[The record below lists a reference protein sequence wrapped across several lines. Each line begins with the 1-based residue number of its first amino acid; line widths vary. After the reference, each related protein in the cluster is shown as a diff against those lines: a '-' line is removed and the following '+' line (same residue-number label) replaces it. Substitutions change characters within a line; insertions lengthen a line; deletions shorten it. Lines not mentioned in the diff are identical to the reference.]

1 MSSPLDGVDLRRR
14 VQLCLDA
21 ELATQAAV
29 LAELGPDVDDLL
41 TVVADLLRG
50 GKRLRAAFL
59 YWGHRAAGRPDSDA
73 LVRLA
78 SAMELFQ
85 AAALIHD
92 DVMDDSDTRR
102 GMPAAHRAL
111 AARHPA
117 RGWAGDQERF
127 GLAGAVLAGNLCLTW
142 TDAVYA
148 TCGLPEADLERG
160 RPVFDLMRT
169 QLMAG
174 QFLDVVESMR
184 PWDGLADEERVER
197 AARVI
202 RYKSAKYTVEH
213 PLLIGATTG
222 GLDAAGLAAL
232 SRYGLD
238 LGRAFQLRDD
248 LLGVF
253 GDPGETGKPAGDDL
267 REGKRTV
274 LLAHA
279 LAGTDASGRARVEAL
294 LGRPDLDAAQVD
306 ELRDVI
312 ERSGAVAGSR
322 ARSTGLAGSARA
334 ALDGARRSTPPPARR
349 CSTWSASRP
358 PAPPDPR
365 PTFSPDP
372 GTFTF
377 APLTKWCEGEG
388 SRTGRESG
396 RARRPLPWR
405 GGAPR
410 S

>member
-1 MSSPLDGVDLRRR
+1 
-14 VQLCLDA
+14 
-21 ELATQAAV
+21 
-29 LAELGPDVDDLL
+29 
-41 TVVADLLRG
+41 
-50 GKRLRAAFL
+50 
-59 YWGHRAAGRPDSDA
+59 
-73 LVRLA
+73 
-78 SAMELFQ
+78 MELFQ

-111 AARHPA
+111 ATRHTD
-117 RGWAGDQERF
+117 RGWAGDEERF

-142 TDAVYA
+142 TDSVYA

-160 RPVFDLMRT
+160 RPVFDRMRT

-184 PWDGLADEERVER
+184 PWEGLADEQRVER
-197 AARVI
+197 ADRVI
-202 RYKSAKYTVEH
+202 RFKSAKYTVEH

-222 GLDAAGLAAL
+222 GLDDAGLRAL

-279 LAGTDASGRARVEAL
+279 LAGTDDSGRARVEAL
-294 LGRPDLDAAQVD
+294 LGRPDLDAGQVD
-306 ELRDVI
+306 ELRGVI
-312 ERSGAVAGSR
+312 EGSGAVARLEGEIDR
-322 ARSTGLAGSARA
+322 LASTARA
-334 ALDGARRSTPPPARR
+334 ALDGVASVDDGAREALLDLVAIATART
-349 CSTWSASRP
+349 S
-358 PAPPDPR
+358 
-365 PTFSPDP
+365 
-372 GTFTF
+372 
-377 APLTKWCEGEG
+377 
-388 SRTGRESG
+388 
-396 RARRPLPWR
+396 
-405 GGAPR
+405 
-410 S
+410 

>member
-1 MSSPLDGVDLRRR
+1 MTSVLDTADLRRR
-14 VQLCLDA
+14 VQAVLDA
-21 ELATQAAV
+21 ELAGQAEV
-29 LAELGPDVDDLL
+29 LAELGPDVEDLL
-41 TVVADLLRG
+41 HAVGDLLRG

-59 YWGHRAAGRPDSDA
+59 YWGARAAGLPDSEA

-111 AARHPA
+111 ATRHVD
-117 RGWAGDQERF
+117 RGWSGDDERF

-142 TDAVYA
+142 TDEVYA
-148 TCGLPEADLERG
+148 TCGLPADDLARG
-160 RPVFDLMRT
+160 RAVFDRMRT

-184 PWDGLADEERVER
+184 PWQGLADDERVAR
-197 AARVI
+197 AGRVI

-213 PLLIGATTG
+213 PLLIGATVG
-222 GLDAAGLAAL
+222 GLDAAGLDAL

-253 GDPGETGKPAGDDL
+253 GDPDETGKPAGDDL

-279 LAGTDASGRARVEAL
+279 LAGADAGGRDRVEHLVGRAD
-294 LGRPDLDAAQVD
+294 LGGDDVT
-306 ELRDVI
+306 ELRGI
-312 ERSGAVAGSR
+312 ITGSGAVTVIEDEIDR
-322 ARSTGLAGSARA
+322 LAASARA
-334 ALDGARRSTPPPARR
+334 AL
-349 CSTWSASRP
+349 
-358 PAPPDPR
+358 
-365 PTFSPDP
+365 
-372 GTFTF
+372 
-377 APLTKWCEGEG
+377 
-388 SRTGRESG
+388 
-396 RARRPLPWR
+396 
-405 GGAPR
+405 GGAPGLEPQAR
-410 S
+410 SVLDDLVTTATARSA

>member
-1 MSSPLDGVDLRRR
+1 VPSPLDDVDLRRR
-14 VQLCLDA
+14 VQECLDA
-21 ELATQAAV
+21 ELAVQAEV
-29 LAELGPDVDDLL
+29 LAELGPDVEDLL
-41 TVVADLLRG
+41 TAVADLLRG

-111 AARHPA
+111 ATRHSS
-117 RGWAGDQERF
+117 RGWDGDEDRF

-142 TDAVYA
+142 ADSVYA

-160 RPVFDLMRT
+160 RSLFDRMRT

-184 PWDGLADEERVER
+184 PWHGVADDERVER
-197 AARVI
+197 AGRVI

-222 GLDAAGLAAL
+222 GLDQAGLAAL

-253 GDPGETGKPAGDDL
+253 GDPDETGKPAGDDL

-279 LAGTDASGRARVEAL
+279 LAGTDDAGRTRLEAL
-294 LGRPDLDAAQVD
+294 VGRPDLDGAQVD
-306 ELRDVI
+306 ELRGVI
-312 ERSGAVAGSR
+312 GASGAVER
-322 ARSTGLAGSARA
+322 LEHEIARLAGSARE
-334 ALDGARRSTPPPARR
+334 ALQGASAVDDTAREALLELVGIATARS
-349 CSTWSASRP
+349 S
-358 PAPPDPR
+358 
-365 PTFSPDP
+365 
-372 GTFTF
+372 
-377 APLTKWCEGEG
+377 
-388 SRTGRESG
+388 
-396 RARRPLPWR
+396 
-405 GGAPR
+405 
-410 S
+410 

>member
-1 MSSPLDGVDLRRR
+1 VPSPLDDVDLRRR
-14 VQLCLDA
+14 VQACLDA

-41 TVVADLLRG
+41 TAVAALLRG

-111 AARHPA
+111 ARRHTD
-117 RGWAGDQERF
+117 RGWAGDEQRF

-148 TCGLPEADLERG
+148 TCGLPEADLVRG
-160 RPVFDLMRT
+160 RAVFDRMRT

-184 PWDGLADEERVER
+184 PWEGLADEERVER
-197 AARVI
+197 AGRVI

-213 PLLIGATTG
+213 PLLLGATTG

-253 GDPGETGKPAGDDL
+253 GDPEETGKPAGDDL

-279 LAGTDASGRARVEAL
+279 LAGTDASGRARLEAL

-306 ELRDVI
+306 DLRTVI
-312 ERSGAVAGSR
+312 EGSGAVTR
-322 ARSTGLAGSARA
+322 LEDEIDRLAGTARA
-334 ALDGARRSTPPPARR
+334 ALDGASSLDAGAREALFELVGIATARS
-349 CSTWSASRP
+349 S
-358 PAPPDPR
+358 
-365 PTFSPDP
+365 
-372 GTFTF
+372 
-377 APLTKWCEGEG
+377 
-388 SRTGRESG
+388 
-396 RARRPLPWR
+396 
-405 GGAPR
+405 
-410 S
+410 

>member
-1 MSSPLDGVDLRRR
+1 MPSPLDSVDLRRR
-14 VQLCLDA
+14 VQGCLDD
-21 ELATQAAV
+21 ELARQAAV
-29 LAELGPDVDDLL
+29 LAELGPDVHDLL
-41 TVVADLLRG
+41 RVVADLLRG

-59 YWGHRAAGRPDSDA
+59 YWGHRAAGRPDSDS

-111 AARHPA
+111 AGAHA
-117 RGWAGDQERF
+117 ERGWAGDGARF

-148 TCGLPEADLERG
+148 SCGLAEVDLHRG
-160 RPVFDLMRT
+160 RPVFDRMRT

-174 QFLDVVESMR
+174 QFLDVVESMS
-184 PWDGLADEERVER
+184 PWEGLPDEERVER
-197 AARVI
+197 ADRVI
-202 RYKSAKYTVEH
+202 RYKSAKYTIEH

-222 GLDAAGLAAL
+222 GLDDAGLGAL

-253 GDPGETGKPAGDDL
+253 GDPHETGKPAGDDL

-274 LLAHA
+274 LLARA
-279 LAGTDASGRARVEAL
+279 LAGLGPDDRDRVEAL
-294 LGRPDLDAAQVD
+294 VGRPDLDDDRVD
-306 ELRDVI
+306 ELRALI
-312 ERSGAVAGSR
+312 EGSGAV
-322 ARSTGLAGSARA
+322 GL
-334 ALDGARRSTPPPARR
+334 L
-349 CSTWSASRP
+349 
-358 PAPPDPR
+358 
-365 PTFSPDP
+365 
-372 GTFTF
+372 
-377 APLTKWCEGEG
+377 EGEIARLAA
-388 SRTGRESG
+388 SATEAVVDVLSLDPEARDALAELVAIATVRTS
-396 RARRPLPWR
+396 
-405 GGAPR
+405 
-410 S
+410 

>member
-1 MSSPLDGVDLRRR
+1 MTSVLDTADLRSR
-14 VQLCLDA
+14 VQAVLDD
-21 ELATQAAV
+21 ELAAQATV

-41 TVVADLLRG
+41 AAVGELLRG

-59 YWGHRAAGRPDSDA
+59 YWGARAAGLPDSPA

-111 AARHPA
+111 ATRHA
-117 RGWAGDQERF
+117 ERGWSGDRERF

-142 TDAVYA
+142 TDEVYA
-148 TCGLPEADLERG
+148 TCGLPEDALARG
-160 RPVFDLMRT
+160 RSVFDRMRT

-184 PWDGLADEERVER
+184 PWEGIGDAERVER
-197 AARVI
+197 AGRVI

-213 PLLIGATTG
+213 PLLIGATVG
-222 GLDAAGLAAL
+222 GLDPAGLDAL

-279 LAGTDASGRARVEAL
+279 LAGSDEGGRARVESL
-294 LGRPDLDAAQVD
+294 LGRADLDGPQVD
-306 ELRDVI
+306 ELRGRI
-312 ERSGAVAGSR
+312 TGSGAVAVLEDEI
-322 ARSTGLAGSARA
+322 ARLAASARA
-334 ALDGARRSTPPPARR
+334 ALADAPHLEREAAGVLAGLVTTATAR
-349 CSTWSASRP
+349 SA
-358 PAPPDPR
+358 
-365 PTFSPDP
+365 
-372 GTFTF
+372 
-377 APLTKWCEGEG
+377 
-388 SRTGRESG
+388 
-396 RARRPLPWR
+396 
-405 GGAPR
+405 
-410 S
+410 

>member
-1 MSSPLDGVDLRRR
+1 MPSVLDTADLRAR
-14 VQLCLDA
+14 VQAHLDT
-21 ELATQAAV
+21 ELATQSGV
-29 LAELGPDVDDLL
+29 LAELGPDVEDLL
-41 TVVADLLRG
+41 HAIGDLLRG

-59 YWGHRAAGRPDSDA
+59 YWGARAAGLPDSEE

-102 GMPAAHRAL
+102 GMPAAHRRL
-111 AARHPA
+111 ASRHA
-117 RGWAGDQERF
+117 DRGWAGDGDRF

-142 TDAVYA
+142 TDEVYA
-148 TCGLPEADLERG
+148 TCGLPAVALERG
-160 RPVFDLMRT
+160 RPVFDRMRT

-184 PWDGLADEERVER
+184 PWEGLADGERVDR
-197 AARVI
+197 AGRVI
-202 RYKSAKYTVEH
+202 RFKSAKYTVEH
-213 PLLIGATTG
+213 PLLIGAGVG
-222 GLDAAGLAAL
+222 GMGDAGRGAL

-279 LAGTDASGRARVEAL
+279 LAGTDGRGRERVEHL
-294 LGRPDLDAAQVD
+294 LGRPDLGDGDVD
-306 ELRDVI
+306 ELRDI
-312 ERSGAVAGSR
+312 IDGSGAVAVLEDEI
-322 ARSTGLAGSARA
+322 ARLAGSART
-334 ALDGARRSTPPPARR
+334 ALRAVPVAGEQPREVLDALVTTATSRSA
-349 CSTWSASRP
+349 
-358 PAPPDPR
+358 
-365 PTFSPDP
+365 
-372 GTFTF
+372 
-377 APLTKWCEGEG
+377 
-388 SRTGRESG
+388 
-396 RARRPLPWR
+396 
-405 GGAPR
+405 
-410 S
+410 

>member
-1 MSSPLDGVDLRRR
+1 MSSPLGSVDLPRR
-14 VQLCLDA
+14 VQQCLDA
-21 ELATQAAV
+21 ELATQATV
-29 LAELGPDVDDLL
+29 LAELGPDVDDLI
-41 TVVADLLRG
+41 TAVAALLRG

-111 AARHPA
+111 AARHTD
-117 RGWAGDQERF
+117 RGWAGDEDRF

-160 RPVFDLMRT
+160 RPVFDRMRT

-184 PWDGLADEERVER
+184 PWEGLADDERVER
-197 AARVI
+197 AGRVI

-222 GLDAAGLAAL
+222 GLDAPGITAL

-253 GDPGETGKPAGDDL
+253 GDPAETGKPAGDDL

-279 LAGTDASGRARVEAL
+279 LAGTDEGGRSRVEAL
-294 LGRPDLDAAQVD
+294 LGRPDLNAEQVD
-306 ELRDVI
+306 ELRAVI
-312 ERSGAVAGSR
+312 AGSGAVAR
-322 ARSTGLAGSARA
+322 LEHEIDRLARSARA
-334 ALDGARRSTPPPARR
+334 AVEGADSVDPSARDALVDLVGIATARS
-349 CSTWSASRP
+349 S
-358 PAPPDPR
+358 
-365 PTFSPDP
+365 
-372 GTFTF
+372 
-377 APLTKWCEGEG
+377 
-388 SRTGRESG
+388 
-396 RARRPLPWR
+396 
-405 GGAPR
+405 
-410 S
+410 

>member
-1 MSSPLDGVDLRRR
+1 VSSPLDGVDLRRR

-92 DVMDDSDTRR
+92 DVMDESDTRR

-111 AARHPA
+111 ATRHTD
-117 RGWAGDQERF
+117 RGWAGDQDRF

-148 TCGLPEADLERG
+148 TCGLAVADLERG

-174 QFLDVVESMR
+174 QFLDVVEAMR
-184 PWDGLADEERVER
+184 PWDGLADGERVER
-197 AARVI
+197 AGRVI
-202 RYKSAKYTVEH
+202 LYKSAKYTVEH

-222 GLDAAGLAAL
+222 GLDAAGQAAL

-274 LLAHA
+274 LLAHT
-279 LAGTDASGRARVEAL
+279 LAGTDAPGRARVEAL

-312 ERSGAVAGSR
+312 EGSGAVAR
-322 ARSTGLAGSARA
+322 LEVEIDRLAGTARA
-334 ALDGARRSTPPPARR
+334 ALDGASTV
-349 CSTWSASRP
+349 
-358 PAPPDPR
+358 
-365 PTFSPDP
+365 DP
-372 GTFTF
+372 G
-377 APLTKWCEGEG
+377 A
-388 SRTGRESG
+388 REALLDLVG
-396 RARRPLPWR
+396 IATAR
-405 GGAPR
+405 
-410 S
+410 SF

>member
-1 MSSPLDGVDLRRR
+1 
-14 VQLCLDA
+14 
-21 ELATQAAV
+21 
-29 LAELGPDVDDLL
+29 
-41 TVVADLLRG
+41 
-50 GKRLRAAFL
+50 
-59 YWGHRAAGRPDSDA
+59 
-73 LVRLA
+73 
-78 SAMELFQ
+78 
-85 AAALIHD
+85 
-92 DVMDDSDTRR
+92 MDDSDTRR

-111 AARHPA
+111 ATRHTD
-117 RGWAGDQERF
+117 RGWAGDEQRF

-184 PWDGLADEERVER
+184 PWAGLPDDERVER
-197 AARVI
+197 AGRVI

-222 GLDAAGLAAL
+222 GLDAPGLAAL

-253 GDPGETGKPAGDDL
+253 GDPDETGKPAGDDL

-279 LAGTDASGRARVEAL
+279 LAGTDAAGRARVETL
-294 LGRPDLDAAQVD
+294 LGRPDLDAGQVE
-306 ELRDVI
+306 ELRAVI
-312 ERSGAVAGSR
+312 RGSGAVQRLEREIEQLGRSAHTALEVATTLDDTARDALLELVGIAT
-322 ARSTGLAGSARA
+322 ARSS
-334 ALDGARRSTPPPARR
+334 
-349 CSTWSASRP
+349 
-358 PAPPDPR
+358 
-365 PTFSPDP
+365 
-372 GTFTF
+372 
-377 APLTKWCEGEG
+377 
-388 SRTGRESG
+388 
-396 RARRPLPWR
+396 
-405 GGAPR
+405 
-410 S
+410 

>member
-92 DVMDDSDTRR
+92 DVMDESDTRR

-111 AARHPA
+111 ATRHTD
-117 RGWAGDQERF
+117 RGWAGDQDRF

-142 TDAVYA
+142 TDVVYA
-148 TCGLPEADLERG
+148 TCGLPVADLERG

-184 PWDGLADEERVER
+184 PWDGLADDERVER
-197 AARVI
+197 AGRVI

-222 GLDAAGLAAL
+222 GLDAAGLRRRCPATAWTSAAPSSCATTCSGCSATRVRPA
-232 SRYGLD
+232 SRPATTCA
-238 LGRAFQLRDD
+238 RASAPCCWPTPSRAPTPPAA
-248 LLGVF
+248 
-253 GDPGETGKPAGDDL
+253 PGSRPCSGAPTSTRPRSTTCATSSRAPARWPGS
-267 REGKRTV
+267 RSRST
-274 LLAHA
+274 A
-279 LAGTDASGRARVEAL
+279 LAGT
-294 LGRPDLDAAQVD
+294 
-306 ELRDVI
+306 
-312 ERSGAVAGSR
+312 
-322 ARSTGLAGSARA
+322 ARA
-334 ALDGARRSTPPPARR
+334 ALDGASSVDAGAREALLDLVGIATARS
-349 CSTWSASRP
+349 S
-358 PAPPDPR
+358 
-365 PTFSPDP
+365 
-372 GTFTF
+372 
-377 APLTKWCEGEG
+377 
-388 SRTGRESG
+388 
-396 RARRPLPWR
+396 
-405 GGAPR
+405 
-410 S
+410 

>member
-1 MSSPLDGVDLRRR
+1 MPSPLDGVDLRSRL
-14 VQLCLDA
+14 QACLDT
-21 ELATQAAV
+21 ELATQAEV
-29 LAELGPDVDDLL
+29 LSELGPDVDALL
-41 TVVADLLRG
+41 TAVADLLRG

-111 AARHPA
+111 ATLHSE
-117 RGWAGDQERF
+117 RGWAGDPDRF

-142 TDAVYA
+142 SDVVYA
-148 TCGLPEADLERG
+148 RCGLPEADLARG

-184 PWDGLADEERVER
+184 PWEGLADDERVER
-197 AARVI
+197 AGRVI
-202 RYKSAKYTVEH
+202 RYKSAKYSVEH

-222 GLDAAGLAAL
+222 GLDGTGLAAL

-253 GDPGETGKPAGDDL
+253 GDPTETGKPAGDDL

-274 LLAHA
+274 LLAHT
-279 LAGTDASGRARVEAL
+279 LAGTDDSGRDRIEAL
-294 LGRPDLDAAQVD
+294 LGRPDLDAGQVE

-312 ERSGAVAGSR
+312 EKSGAVHR
-322 ARSTGLAGSARA
+322 LEDEIEQLAGSART
-334 ALDGARRSTPPPARR
+334 ALGSATTLDDTARGALLELVGISTARS
-349 CSTWSASRP
+349 S
-358 PAPPDPR
+358 
-365 PTFSPDP
+365 
-372 GTFTF
+372 
-377 APLTKWCEGEG
+377 
-388 SRTGRESG
+388 
-396 RARRPLPWR
+396 
-405 GGAPR
+405 
-410 S
+410 